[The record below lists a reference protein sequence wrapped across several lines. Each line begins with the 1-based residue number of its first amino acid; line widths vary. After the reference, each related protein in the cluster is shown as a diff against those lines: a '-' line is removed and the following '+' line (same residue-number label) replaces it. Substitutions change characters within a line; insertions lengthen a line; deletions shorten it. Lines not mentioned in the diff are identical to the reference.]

1 MKDLKHLHHFWGVFV
16 QHQADGLFLTQ
27 DQFALD
33 ILECTG
39 MVDSKPV
46 SMPVD
51 TQVKISATFGP
62 PILIRLSSGAL
73 PEPSN
78 T

>member
-1 MKDLKHLHHFWGVFV
+1 MKDLKHLHHFFGVFV
-16 QHQADGLFLTQ
+16 QHRADGLFLTQ
-27 DQFALD
+27 HQFALD
-33 ILECTG
+33 ILERTV
-39 MVDSKPV
+39 MVDSKPI